1 MKSAAGK
8 RIGSTTLAGVLLALA
23 PACSTSGSPPGS
35 AQEAADDKRAPEAA
49 PSGDAVATKE
59 AEAEAA
65 AAGARAPAPAP
76 APASSLREE
85 ARDDALASS
94 RLKIGEPVISGGLD
108 RDIIRRKAQ
117 DHQAELQACHARALA
132 GQPEL
137 AGTLAVELDI
147 DARGLVE
154 DVKLAEGSELDDR
167 ELVDCILEQ
176 LASWSFAGEASEAAS
191 VELRLELAP
200 AN

>member
-49 PSGDAVATKE
+49 PSGDAVATE
-59 AEAEAA
+59 AAKAEAA
-65 AAGARAPAPAP
+65 AAGAPAPAP

-137 AGTLAVELDI
+137 AGTLAVELDV

-191 VELRLELAP
+191 VVLRIELAP

>member
-49 PSGDAVATKE
+49 PSGDAVATE
-59 AEAEAA
+59 AAKAEAA
-65 AAGARAPAPAP
+65 AAGAPAPAP

-137 AGTLAVELDI
+137 AGTLAVELDV

>member
-49 PSGDAVATKE
+49 PSGDAVATE
-59 AEAEAA
+59 AAKAEAA
-65 AAGARAPAPAP
+65 AAGAPAPAP

>member
-49 PSGDAVATKE
+49 PSGDAVATE
-59 AEAEAA
+59 AAKAEAA
-65 AAGARAPAPAP
+65 AAGAPAPAP
-76 APASSLREE
+76 APASSLSEE

-167 ELVDCILEQ
+167 ELVDCMLEQ